1 MFTSIILV
9 CKASAC
15 AVVFSNMFFEEEIN
29 CQSSQVNLGINYVM
43 ENYPDADYVEFACH
57 KWAGPG
63 EGEPA

>member
-1 MFTSIILV
+1 
-9 CKASAC
+9 
-15 AVVFSNMFFEEEIN
+15 MFFEEEIN